1 MESSTNARQEN
12 GAAYEEFVQYHR
24 DQLLKSGVPE
34 RFWGTLHRKLQKDVS
49 YLWFCIWDPLE
60 L

>member
-1 MESSTNARQEN
+1 MESSTKATQEN

-49 YLWFCIWDPLE
+49 SL
-60 L
+60 